1 MLGHLKQALSAS
13 IGKKAWMAISGLLLV
28 GFLTTHLLGNLLLF
42 AGDEGEAFN
51 AYAAAISNNP
61 LLPVAELLLA
71 TLFLAHLALGVRVSM
86 ENRASRELRY
96 QRLANHG
103 GRTTGSGTMLISGI
117 VVLLFLIIHLI
128 DFRLDPSTH
137 QDMASAVTSKLGG
150 AKGAFTY
157 GVGVAAL
164 GLHLSHAIGSAFQT
178 LGVNH
183 PKYDSALQIAGRGL
197 GVILALGF
205 LAFPVLLFLSNG
217 ESR

>member
-28 GFLTTHLLGNLLLF
+28 GFLGTHLAGNMLLF

-51 AYAAAISNNP
+51 AYATAISTNP
-61 LLPVAELLLA
+61 LLPVAELLLG
-71 TLFLAHLALGVRVSM
+71 TLFLAHLALGVRVSI
-86 ENRASRELRY
+86 ENRGSREVRY
-96 QRLANHG
+96 HHRANHG

-117 VVLLFLIIHLI
+117 VVLIFLAIHII

-137 QDMASAVTSKLGG
+137 EDMAAAVNSRLGSTNG
-150 AKGAFTY
+150 ALTY

-178 LGVNH
+178 LGLNH
-183 PKYDSALQIAGRGL
+183 PKYDALLRVTGRGL
-197 GVILALGF
+197 GCLLALGF
-205 LAFPVLLFLSNG
+205 MAFPVILFLSS
-217 ESR
+217 EAS